1 MNIPRRIMEKL
12 SIMVKGKKK
21 RTYISQ
27 TSKNSCVELFKIGV
41 KPKAV
46 LEQLK
51 SKIPTLTIEQVR
63 RQYNVFNREKKTT
76 APDLTT
82 TLKDLVGTGQNG
94 ILADTR
100 GSQFLAQAMSSKQ
113 NSSIELESI
122 KADLIK
128 KAELFAELSS
138 ICSKSAMA
146 LGDAIAFVGWEN
158 QGTSS
163 DTIWKQMT
171 DFLDFLKDEKLAN
184 IS

>member
-1 MNIPRRIMEKL
+1 M
-12 SIMVKGKKK
+12 
-21 RTYISQ
+21 
-27 TSKNSCVELFKIGV
+27 
-41 KPKAV
+41 
-46 LEQLK
+46 
-51 SKIPTLTIEQVR
+51 
-63 RQYNVFNREKKTT
+63 FNREKKTT

-171 DFLDFLKDEKLAN
+171 DFLDFLKDKKLAN